1 MRRGCR
7 IAGYAMLFALL
18 LVGSLFVLGSVLT
31 RLGVFDDSGADVL
44 NRFVVYV
51 SLPALVLHVV
61 PKLHWERE
69 LMLLVVVSWATLLI
83 AVLAVM
89 LLARAFSFSREVLG
103 ALLLCAPLGNTSF
116 LGAPLIAALR
126 GTDSLRYAL
135 IYDQLGSFL
144 ALSTYALFV
153 LARFSG
159 TEPPPARVMVRR
171 VVTFPPFIALLIA
184 LPLPPLPDALDA
196 VMGRIGDTL
205 SPLAM
210 FAAGMR
216 LRLRLPAERAA
227 LVSGLGVKMVLV
239 PACAWLIVRASTEP
253 GVLAD
258 VAVLEASMP
267 PMLTAAALA
276 SLAGLAP
283 ELCAAL
289 AGYGI
294 VIALVLVPLL
304 AAIL

>member
-1 MRRGCR
+1 
-7 IAGYAMLFALL
+7 MLFALL
-18 LVGSLFVLGSVLT
+18 LVGLMFVLGSTLT
-31 RLGVFDDSGADVL
+31 RLGVFDDAGADVL

-69 LMLLVVVSWATLLI
+69 LVLLVAVSWGTLLI
-83 AVLAVM
+83 AALAVLVLARM
-89 LLARAFSFSREVLG
+89 LSFPREVLG

-126 GTDSLRYAL
+126 GTDALRYAI

-153 LARFSG
+153 IARFSG
-159 TEPPPARVMVRR
+159 AKPPSAGTMLRR
-171 VVTFPPFIALLIA
+171 VSTFPPFVALVVA
-184 LPLPPLPDALDA
+184 LPLPPLPEALDA
-196 VMGRIGDTL
+196 VLGRIGDTL

-216 LRLRLPAERAA
+216 LRLRLPAERSA
-227 LVSGLGVKMVLV
+227 LVSGLGVKMLLV
-239 PACAWLIVRASTEP
+239 PACAFMIVRTFGEP
-253 GVLAD
+253 GLLAD
-258 VAVLEASMP
+258 VAILEASIP
-267 PMLTAAALA
+267 PMLSAAALA
-276 SLAGLAP
+276 SMAGLAP

-289 AGYGI
+289 AAYGI
-294 VIALVLVPLL
+294 VIALGFVPLL
-304 AAIL
+304 AALL

>member
-1 MRRGCR
+1 
-7 IAGYAMLFALL
+7 MLSALL
-18 LVGSLFVLGSVLT
+18 LVSTMFLAGSICT
-31 RLGVFDDSGADVL
+31 RFGVFDDAGADVI

-61 PKLHWERE
+61 PKLHWQPE
-69 LMLLVVVSWATLLI
+69 LALLAIVAWATLLI
-83 AVLAVM
+83 AALTVAG
-89 LLARAFSFSREVLG
+89 LARAFSWPRPVLG
-103 ALLLCAPLGNTSF
+103 ALLVCVPLGNTSF

-126 GTDSLRYAL
+126 GDDALQYAL

-159 TEPPPARVMVRR
+159 EGTPPFATMARRIA
-171 VVTFPPFIALLIA
+171 TFPPFVALLLA
-184 LPLPPLPDALDA
+184 LPLPPLPAELDA
-196 VMGRIGDTL
+196 VLGRVGDTL

-216 LRLRLPAERAA
+216 LRLRLPAERSA
-227 LVSGLGVKMVLV
+227 LVSGLAVKMLLV
-239 PACAWLIVRASTEP
+239 PACAFLIVRAWGEP
-253 GVLAD
+253 GLLGD
-258 VAVLEASMP
+258 VAVLEAAMP
-267 PMLTAAALA
+267 PMLSAAALA
-276 SLAGLAP
+276 SMAGLAP

-294 VIALVLVPLL
+294 VLAFALVPLL
-304 AAIL
+304 AALL

>member
-1 MRRGCR
+1 
-7 IAGYAMLFALL
+7 MLFALL
-18 LVGSLFVLGSVLT
+18 LVGLMFVLGSTLT
-31 RLGVFDDSGADVL
+31 RLGVFEDAGADVL

-61 PKLHWERE
+61 PKLQWQRE
-69 LMLLVVVSWATLLI
+69 LMLLVAVSWITLGIAAL
-83 AVLAVM
+83 AVL
-89 LLARAFSFSREVLG
+89 LLARMLSFSREVTG

-126 GTDSLRYAL
+126 GTEALRYAF

-153 LARFSG
+153 IARYSG
-159 TEPPPARVMVRR
+159 AQPPSLRTMLVRVL
-171 VVTFPPFIALLIA
+171 TFPPFIALVIA
-184 LPLPPLPDALDA
+184 LPLPPLPEALDA
-196 VMGRIGDTL
+196 VLGRIGDTL

-227 LVSGLGVKMVLV
+227 LVSGLGVKMLLV
-239 PACAWLIVRASTEP
+239 PACAFLIVRSAGEP
-253 GVLAD
+253 GLLGD
-258 VAVLEASMP
+258 VAILEASMP
-267 PMLTAAALA
+267 PMLSAAALA

-294 VIALVLVPLL
+294 VIALAMVPLL
-304 AAIL
+304 AALL

>member
-1 MRRGCR
+1 
-7 IAGYAMLFALL
+7 MLFALL
-18 LVGSLFVLGSVLT
+18 LVGLMFVLGSTLT
-31 RLGVFDDSGADVL
+31 RLGVFDDAGADVL

-69 LMLLVVVSWATLLI
+69 LVLLVAVSWGTLLI
-83 AVLAVM
+83 AALAVLVLARM
-89 LLARAFSFSREVLG
+89 LSFPREVLG

-126 GTDSLRYAL
+126 GTDALRYAI

-153 LARFSG
+153 IARFSG
-159 TEPPPARVMVRR
+159 AKPPSAGTMLRR
-171 VVTFPPFIALLIA
+171 VSTFPPFVVLVVA
-184 LPLPPLPDALDA
+184 LPLPPLPEALDA
-196 VMGRIGDTL
+196 VLGRIGDTL

-216 LRLRLPAERAA
+216 LRLRLPAERSA
-227 LVSGLGVKMVLV
+227 LVSGLGVKMLLV
-239 PACAWLIVRASTEP
+239 PACAFMIVRTFGEP
-253 GVLAD
+253 GLLAD
-258 VAVLEASMP
+258 VAILEASIP
-267 PMLTAAALA
+267 PMLSAAALA
-276 SLAGLAP
+276 SMAGLAP

-289 AGYGI
+289 AAYGI
-294 VIALVLVPLL
+294 VIALAFVPLL
-304 AAIL
+304 AALL

>member
-1 MRRGCR
+1 
-7 IAGYAMLFALL
+7 MLFALL
-18 LVGSLFVLGSVLT
+18 LVGLMFVLGSALT
-31 RLGVFDDSGADVL
+31 RLGVFDEAGADVL

-61 PKLHWERE
+61 PQLHWERE
-69 LMLLVVVSWATLLI
+69 LVLLVAVSWATLLVAVV
-83 AVLAVM
+83 AVLV
-89 LLARAFSFSREVLG
+89 LSRALGFSREVLG

-116 LGAPLIAALR
+116 LGAPLIAAVR
-126 GTDSLRYAL
+126 GTDALRYAF

-153 LARFSG
+153 IARFSG
-159 TEPPPARVMVRR
+159 KEPPGWRTMVGRVA
-171 VVTFPPFIALLIA
+171 TFPPFIALVIA
-184 LPLPPLPDALDA
+184 LPLPALPEALDA
-196 VMGRIGDTL
+196 VLGRVGDTL

-216 LRLRLPAERAA
+216 LRLRLPTERAA
-227 LVSGLGVKMVLV
+227 LAAGLGVKMLLV
-239 PACAWLIVRASTEP
+239 PACAFAIVRTCGER
-253 GVLAD
+253 GLLGD
-258 VAVLEASMP
+258 VAILEASMP
-267 PMLTAAALA
+267 PMLSAAALA

-304 AAIL
+304 AAAI